1 MFHSSFFYT
10 FPRFIQAYS
19 RHLLL
24 LSVWLLLPS
33 LASAQPTDLS
43 EVALKLQNTYERA
56 TSLTAEFKQTTAMK
70 LSSRVRQGSGTMVF
84 RKPGRMRWD
93 YKTPD
98 YQVLISDGETI
109 SMYFEK
115 SRQMI
120 LSNAKDYLQS
130 DVTYSF
136 FAGTGDILRDFDVS
150 EPDLA
155 NNMENSYLLKLTPKS
170 SHPQVSSI
178 NAWISHDT
186 FLIKHLQII
195 DHFDTVTDLL
205 FYSIEIDSNHYGSR
219 EINEDLFIFI
229 PPDDTEIIEQ

>member
-1 MFHSSFFYT
+1 
-10 FPRFIQAYS
+10 
-19 RHLLL
+19 
-24 LSVWLLLPS
+24 
-33 LASAQPTDLS
+33 
-43 EVALKLQNTYERA
+43 
-56 TSLTAEFKQTTAMK
+56 
-70 LSSRVRQGSGTMVF
+70 
-84 RKPGRMRWD
+84 
-93 YKTPD
+93 
-98 YQVLISDGETI
+98 
-109 SMYFEK
+109 
-115 SRQMI
+115 
-120 LSNAKDYLQS
+120 
-130 DVTYSF
+130 
-136 FAGTGDILRDFDVS
+136 VS

>member
-1 MFHSSFFYT
+1 MFNSSFLYLFQLV
-10 FPRFIQAYS
+10 IQAYW
-19 RHLLL
+19 RFLLL
-24 LSVWLLLPS
+24 LIVWLLVPTQV
-33 LASAQPTDLS
+33 SAQPTELH

-56 TSLTAEFKQTTAMK
+56 TNLAAEFKQTTAMK
-70 LSSRVRQGSGTMVF
+70 FSSRVRQGSGTMVF

-136 FAGTGDILRDFDVS
+136 FAGTGDILRDFAVS
-150 EPDLA
+150 EPDFT
-155 NNMENSYLLKLTPKS
+155 NNMENSYLLKLTPKT

-178 NAWISHDT
+178 HAWISHDT
-186 FLIKHLQII
+186 FLIKHLQIV
-195 DHFDTVTDLL
+195 DHFDTVTDLF
-205 FYSIEIDSNHYGSR
+205 FYNIKIDSNHYDSR

-229 PPDDTEIIEQ
+229 PPADTEIIEQ